1 MNWIPL
7 QSESQLQEI
16 ILKSKDNPQVIFK
29 HSTRCGV
36 SSMIKNRLEKSEQP
50 ENLEFHY
57 LDLIK
62 FRNLSNQ
69 ISRDFNIRHESP
81 QVIVVKDGKPVYEEN
96 HSAIYMDD
104 IVENLSTAKG

>member
-16 ILKSKDNPQVIFK
+16 IDKSTETPQVIFK

-36 SSMIKNRLEKSEQP
+36 SSMVKNRLEKSEQP
-50 ENLEFHY
+50 ENVDFHY

-62 FRNLSNQ
+62 FRDLSNQ
-69 ISRDFNIRHESP
+69 ISRNFNIRHESP
-81 QVIVVKDGKPVYEEN
+81 QVIIVKDGRPIYEEN

-104 IVENLSTAKG
+104 IIENSSLSTT